1 MTLEYSNI
9 FDAITKDKAEASE
22 LQTRSDLM
30 IVIRDIIN
38 AKNWSQADAG
48 IKLGL
53 TQPRVSDLVNGR
65 IDKFSIDKLMTCL
78 YRIGFRFK
86 PSFTDDQLTMKI
98 EAVKTH
104 SLECASSGHK
114 SLFIR
119 MRFVAQMVRA
129 LRRYPKCLQTL
140 RL

>member
-1 MTLEYSNI
+1 MLIYSDDKLSNKVVKMNLEYSNI
-9 FDAITKDKAEASE
+9 FDAITEDKAEASE

-38 AKNWSQADAG
+38 AKNWSQADAAAQ
-48 IKLGL
+48 LGL

-65 IDKFSIDKLMTCL
+65 IEKFSIDKLMTCL

-86 PSFTDDQLTMKI
+86 PSFSGDQLTMAV

-104 SLECASSGHK
+104 
-114 SLFIR
+114 
-119 MRFVAQMVRA
+119 
-129 LRRYPKCLQTL
+129 
-140 RL
+140 